1 VRITPGFSI
10 LTKPQRSYKEYKDML
25 PTYKQADQYR
35 KDAEELRFEL
45 KAAKA
50 QQTNGVGG
58 AAGGDITYWKNKY
71 ETLMATVSS

>member
-1 VRITPGFSI
+1 
-10 LTKPQRSYKEYKDML
+10 ML

-35 KDAEELRFEL
+35 KDAADKEEVIKDLKMEL

-50 QQTNGVGG
+50 QQINGVGG
-58 AAGGDITYWKNKY
+58 AAGGDVTYWKNKY